1 MKYRKATTRS
11 PRSLLFY
18 KLNKPSSLNL
28 SSQERCCS
36 PLTILVALLWTRSK
50 SSMSF
55 VYRGPRPGRS
65 TADGASQEPR
75 KGAQSPPSPCR
86 PPLFEC
92 SPEHS
97 WPSGLQAHTAGSHPV
112 SRPPGP
118 PIPSP
123 QGCSQGFS
131 PGLYKQLRLK
141 AHRPGHPRSRSARPA
156 RSPRSAASPH
166 LSAAVTAAGPR
177 GRAPL
182 TQRHKERSSPQS
194 QAERNDALNC

>member
-1 MKYRKATTRS
+1 MGKLVVFQQKHHRMSSDGGDLGTALQVGPSRGRAEGHN
-11 PRSLLFY
+11 PLPLLSLLPP
-18 KLNKPSSLNL
+18 LC
-28 SSQERCCS
+28 CCS
-36 PLTILVALLWTRSK
+36 P
-50 SSMSF
+50 
-55 VYRGPRPGRS
+55 G
-65 TADGASQEPR
+65 D
-75 KGAQSPPSPCR
+75 CR
-86 PPLFEC
+86 
-92 SPEHS
+92 
-97 WPSGLQAHTAGSHPV
+97 PSGLQAHTAGSHPV

-182 TQRHKERSSPQS
+182 TQRHAERSSPQS
-194 QAERNDALNC
+194 RAERSDAPNC